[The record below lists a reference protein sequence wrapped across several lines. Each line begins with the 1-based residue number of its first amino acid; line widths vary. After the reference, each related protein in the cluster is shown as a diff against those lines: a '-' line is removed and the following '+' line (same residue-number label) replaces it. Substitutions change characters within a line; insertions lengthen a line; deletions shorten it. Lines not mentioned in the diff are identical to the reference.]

1 MVIFIALYPPTCH
14 IFKPQLSK
22 LLIATLLT
30 RFLLELRY
38 SILCVWRN
46 SFLNSKSLFFATLLL
61 TRKSGA
67 NLYTSRKTQH
77 LLKYSN
83 NKEQTK
89 RMICRKT
96 DLPLL
101 LQLIVI
107 SLFKSIPIV
116 IANFFHFSTSGLFA
130 AAHDMKMEW
139 LVVKGVCG
147 FVPGSATKNNSWK
160 TFACVMAAS
169 VVSNML
175 SNSCVFGDWP
185 HYGGTF

>member
-38 SILCVWRN
+38 SILCVRRN

-89 RMICRKT
+89 GMICRKT

-130 AAHDMKMEW
+130 AAHDMKMVC

-175 SNSCVFGDWP
+175 SNSFVFGDWP
-185 HYGGTF
+185 HYEGTC